1 MAPLPWFERLHDK
14 LLDKNNYDEIKTDRQ
29 YRFLIFW
36 QYLTI
41 TLFTALLV
49 LVSMNIWQ
57 FVIR

>member
-1 MAPLPWFERLHDK
+1 MAPLPWFERLHYE
-14 LLDKNNYDEIKTDRQ
+14 LLVKNDNDEVKTDRQ

>member
-49 LVSMNIWQ
+49 LVSMNIW
-57 FVIR
+57 